1 MYKPNIKYNSNVKNL
16 CSFYL
21 YKLIPVYSTGTG
33 MSLWMGYLIPTVGK
47 RIKCGTGMSISMGYL
62 IPAGKGIKCG
72 NSHMKNDISERV
84 GNVHIAMTNQ

>member
-1 MYKPNIKYNSNVKNL
+1 
-16 CSFYL
+16 
-21 YKLIPVYSTGTG
+21 

-47 RIKCGTGMSISMGYL
+47 RIKCGTGMSILMGYL

-72 NSHMKNDISERV
+72 NSHMKNDILERV